1 MNTKETNA
9 KDFLNWAKLSRTLS
23 GTSRVVLKNKYPKKH
38 EPFIKE
44 LIDAVETVLRKYGM
58 M

>member
-1 MNTKETNA
+1 MDA

-44 LIDAVETVLRKYGM
+44 LIEAVETVLKKYGM
-58 M
+58 MP